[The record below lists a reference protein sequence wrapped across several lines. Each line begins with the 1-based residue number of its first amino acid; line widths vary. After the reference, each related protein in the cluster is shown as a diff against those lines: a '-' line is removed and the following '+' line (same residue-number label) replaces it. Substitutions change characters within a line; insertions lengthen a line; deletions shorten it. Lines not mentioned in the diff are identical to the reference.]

1 MFSLLLGIHLVF
13 KTVFRIQKYTPSEPA
28 NTIYKNWYFVPDVSV
43 QDAEAN
49 DKHSLQKLR
58 CL

>member
-1 MFSLLLGIHLVF
+1 MFSLLLGIRLIL
-13 KTVFRIQKYTPSEPA
+13 KTVFRIQKYTSSEPA
-28 NTIYKNWYFVPDVSV
+28 YPVYKNCCFISDVSI
-43 QDAEAN
+43 QDVKAN